1 MKAENKELRQ
11 QAREALKG
19 KWGLAVGTYAVY
31 VLFLILSTAISAGTE
46 GVTNISVE
54 ILQLLL
60 GGPFSL
66 GLSIFS
72 LSLARGREAGFAQ
85 IFEGFNRFGVA
96 LGTYLLMTLFI
107 ILWALLLII
116 PGIIAALS
124 YSQAFYIL
132 ADNKSIGAMEAIDA
146 SKKMM
151 DGNKEQYFAL
161 VLWFVLLIIL
171 SVFTLGIALFWILP
185 YMSVAFAKFYE
196 DVKESQEHED
206 LTLVP
211 LHQ

>member
-19 KWGLAVGTYAVY
+19 KWGIAVGTYAVY
-31 VLFLILSTAISAGTE
+31 LFFLIISGVISESAEGGTS
-46 GVTNISVE
+46 ISLE
-54 ILQLLL
+54 ILRLIL

-66 GLSIFS
+66 GFAIFS
-72 LSLARGREAGFAQ
+72 LSLARGQEARFSQ
-85 IFEGFNRFGVA
+85 IFEGFNRFGIA
-96 LGTYLLMTLFI
+96 LGTYLLMILLI

-116 PGIIAALS
+116 PGIIAAIS
-124 YSQAFYIL
+124 YSQTFYIL

-161 VLWFVLLIIL
+161 LLWFVLLMIL

-185 YMSVAFAKFYE
+185 YMSVTFAKFYE
-196 DVKESQEHED
+196 DVKGSQEHED
-206 LTLVP
+206 LTLIP
-211 LHQ
+211 LNQ

>member
-19 KWGLAVGTYAVY
+19 KWGIAVGCYAVY
-31 VLFLILSTAISAGTE
+31 VLFIVLTTVFSAGTE
-46 GVTNISVE
+46 GGTNISVE
-54 ILQLLL
+54 ILQLIL
-60 GGPFSL
+60 GGSFSL
-66 GLSIFS
+66 GYSIFS
-72 LSLARGREAGFAQ
+72 LSLARGEEARFSQ
-85 IFEGFNRFGVA
+85 IFEGFRRFGTA

-124 YSQAFYIL
+124 YSQTFYVL

-151 DGNKEQYFAL
+151 YGNKEQYFAL
-161 VLWFVLLIIL
+161 ILWFVLLIIL
-171 SVFTLGIALFWILP
+171 SVLTLGIALFWIFP
-185 YMSVAFAKFYE
+185 YMSVTLAKFYE
-196 DVKESQEHED
+196 DVKETEQHTD
-206 LTLVP
+206 LTLIP
-211 LHQ
+211 LNQ